1 MLMYVEPYNKL
12 IASQVGTGDNLDA
25 QDIEDGYVDYWLS
38 SVYEQDGEEL
48 NLVDSGQIL
57 TSTYIADMDRGEII
71 QRLLEYWEMTDGT
84 YTILNEKEI

>member
-38 SVYEQDGEEL
+38 SVYEQVGEEITL
-48 NLVDSGQIL
+48 EDSGQIL
-57 TSTYIADMDRGEII
+57 TSTPIEDMDRGEKI
-71 QRLLEYWEMTDGT
+71 QRLLEYWDMTDGT
-84 YTILNEKEI
+84 YTILNETE

>member
-1 MLMYVEPYNKL
+1 MLIYVEPYNKL

-84 YTILNEKEI
+84 YTILNETE